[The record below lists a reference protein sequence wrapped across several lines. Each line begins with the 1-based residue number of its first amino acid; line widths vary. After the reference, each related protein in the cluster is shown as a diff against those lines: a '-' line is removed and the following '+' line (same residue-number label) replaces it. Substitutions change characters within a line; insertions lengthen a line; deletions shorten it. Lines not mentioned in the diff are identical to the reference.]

1 MMTYYFVYFCHFAF
15 ANQIHFKGTN
25 QHSQKKKKKHSTNQQ
40 ILHKVQKMVKM
51 KRVERQ
57 LQIKTKIHKV
67 QWWLLSGS
75 NPQLIQKM
83 FSRSLELALKNSKFA
98 FGHKKNVQMALE
110 QRHLCLLRLI
120 IYYLFNAPP
129 AGETWGQT
137 KRIQRQSFNK
147 MLLSF
152 YN

>member
-25 QHSQKKKKKHSTNQQ
+25 QHSQNKKKNTVLTSKYSTRSR
-40 ILHKVQKMVKM
+40 KW
-51 KRVERQ
+51 Q